1 MQKISLGAW
10 ALLFGVAIVTLTSKA
25 EAWIPPD
32 YETFPTTTH
41 TAVAVATTSTATV
54 SAKSN
59 RLFLILENISDTA
72 IDCKFGAVAVA
83 SEGVRLTPNGGNLL
97 LDAKYPTA
105 AINCIHAGSGTKT
118 LLVTEGAP

>member
-1 MQKISLGAW
+1 MWKAISLS
-10 ALLFGVAIVTLTSKA
+10 FGVYVWLSAVSA
-25 EAWIPPD
+25 WAWIPPD
-32 YETFPTTTH
+32 YETFATTTH
-41 TAVAVATTSTATV
+41 TAIAVATTSTATV
-54 SAKSN
+54 AAKSN

-72 IDCKFGAVAVA
+72 IDCKFGAAAVA